1 MEIVTSGVE
10 YVTSGVPAGTLITVG
25 TDFGDI
31 QKPIEKIKPGDLLKT
46 YDMDDYDG
54 GHHELNTPTYTKIR
68 KVGKSYATKLVK
80 IKYSN
85 GNSLITTIGHPL
97 RMQAMPCGVVWQ
109 EDGSQTRG
117 CSGVDEGMEE
127 YDKVGARA
135 KMITDIDD
143 VDDWAK
149 ELGYHFCCNVG
160 MESYSPEKK
169 YIETKYDIEDL
180 RFSNVI
186 TRNVWDMSQVQIG
199 GFPILDGG
207 SVANDV
213 REDVD
218 GNYIELVE
226 KLVTIEGFEDID
238 AEFET
243 YYIEET
249 DLTYNNDEV
258 SQHGIGEN
266 LYFANNMLL
275 STATS
280 EYKEQEHH

>member
-1 MEIVTSGVE
+1 MEI
-10 YVTSGVPAGTLITVG
+10 VTSGVPAGTLITVG

-117 CSGVDEGMEE
+117 CSEVKKGMEE

-135 KMITDIDD
+135 KMITDIND
-143 VDDWAK
+143 VDDYVQA
-149 ELGYHFCCNVG
+149 LGYHFCCNVG
-160 MESYSPEKK
+160 IESYSPEKK
-169 YIETKYDIEDL
+169 YTETKYDIEDL

-249 DLTYNNDEV
+249 DLTVHNTNG
-258 SQHGIGEN
+258 SQHSIPEN

>member
-1 MEIVTSGVE
+1 MEI
-10 YVTSGVPAGTLITVG
+10 VTSGVPAGTLITVG

-117 CSGVDEGMEE
+117 CSDVDEGMEE

-135 KMITDIDD
+135 KTITDIDD

-169 YIETKYDIEDL
+169 YTETKYDIEDL

-249 DLTYNNDEV
+249 DLTVHNTNG
-258 SQHGIGEN
+258 SQHSIAEN

-275 STATS
+275 STATF

>member
-46 YDMDDYDG
+46 YDMDGYDG

-68 KVGKSYATKLVK
+68 KVGKNYATKLVK
-80 IKYSN
+80 VKYSD

-97 RMQAMPCGVVWQ
+97 RMQGMPCGVVWQ

-169 YIETKYDIEDL
+169 YTETKY
-180 RFSNVI
+180 
-186 TRNVWDMSQVQIG
+186 
-199 GFPILDGG
+199 
-207 SVANDV
+207 
-213 REDVD
+213 
-218 GNYIELVE
+218 
-226 KLVTIEGFEDID
+226 
-238 AEFET
+238 
-243 YYIEET
+243 
-249 DLTYNNDEV
+249 
-258 SQHGIGEN
+258 EN
-266 LYFANNMLL
+266 GL
-275 STATS
+275 
-280 EYKEQEHH
+280 

>member
-1 MEIVTSGVE
+1 MEI
-10 YVTSGVPAGTLITVG
+10 VTSGVPAGTLITVG

-68 KVGKSYATKLVK
+68 KVGKNYATKLVK
-80 IKYSN
+80 MKYSD

-97 RMQAMPCGVVWQ
+97 RMQGMPCGVVWQ

-169 YIETKYDIEDL
+169 YIETKYD
-180 RFSNVI
+180 
-186 TRNVWDMSQVQIG
+186 
-199 GFPILDGG
+199 
-207 SVANDV
+207 
-213 REDVD
+213 
-218 GNYIELVE
+218 
-226 KLVTIEGFEDID
+226 
-238 AEFET
+238 
-243 YYIEET
+243 
-249 DLTYNNDEV
+249 
-258 SQHGIGEN
+258 
-266 LYFANNMLL
+266 
-275 STATS
+275 
-280 EYKEQEHH
+280 